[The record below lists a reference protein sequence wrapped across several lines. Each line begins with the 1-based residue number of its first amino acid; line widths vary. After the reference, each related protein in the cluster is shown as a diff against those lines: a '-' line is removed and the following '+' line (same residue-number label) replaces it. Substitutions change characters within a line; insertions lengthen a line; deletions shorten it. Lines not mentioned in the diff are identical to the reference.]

1 MTESKTWSCE
11 YIDQFGKLCAIHI
24 LGSLEEVT
32 HHADALGLSE
42 PQKVVAI
49 VPEFA
54 EWRH

>member
-49 VPEFA
+49 VPEF
-54 EWRH
+54 EDWSH